1 MFNGAYPSLR
11 VDAHAGPNRRI
22 QLAER
27 NDNNQFQNHFDY
39 TSFDQ
44 ILTSEGFPFTV
55 DHDTNYVHYGGA
67 QGGPG
72 GEYGGIPQHWHI
84 EYCKGEKFIK
94 SAADL
99 GYQSG
104 WGAEYF
110 FFTNNAR
117 ANGFDNVIGGAKPA
131 VTRSE
136 DTLNWRN
143 KNQWDGISQRDN
155 LRAHYTAKWEN
166 DRPGDVS
173 WRLCSDDGS
182 RLYINDELAIDNWGL
197 HGRRCRTTTRN
208 MFGGWNDLRVQFFN
222 AGGGA
227 NLKLGQHLVLP
238 KDTPLCNVWL
248 TMLNGMGVN
257 VARHGDSSGVVNQL
271 QA

>member
-1 MFNGAYPSLR
+1 M
-11 VDAHAGPNRRI
+11 
-22 QLAER
+22 
-27 NDNNQFQNHFDY
+27 
-39 TSFDQ
+39 
-44 ILTSEGFPFTV
+44 TSEGFPFTV

-84 EYCKGEKFIK
+84 EYCKGEKFTK

-110 FFTNNAR
+110 FFTNNDR
-117 ANGFDNVIGGAKPA
+117 QNGFDNVIGGAKPA

-197 HGRRCRTTTRN
+197 HGRRCRTHTRN
-208 MFGGWNDLRVQFFN
+208 MFAGWNDLRVQFFN

-227 NLKLGQHLVLP
+227 NLTLEHKSA
-238 KDTPLCNVWL
+238 DTN
-248 TMLNGMGVN
+248 
-257 VARHGDSSGVVNQL
+257 D
-271 QA
+271 